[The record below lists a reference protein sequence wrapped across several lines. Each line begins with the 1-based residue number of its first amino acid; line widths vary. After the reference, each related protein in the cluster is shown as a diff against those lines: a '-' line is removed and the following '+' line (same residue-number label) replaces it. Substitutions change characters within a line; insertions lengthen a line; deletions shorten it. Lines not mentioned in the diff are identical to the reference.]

1 MKTKT
6 KIGKQLQ
13 KKTNPELVKTILAC
27 KNKEKW
33 KEVGEILS
41 GSGKKR
47 VCLNLEEINNL
58 SKEDNQLVIP
68 GKVLSEG
75 ELNKKIK
82 IIALGF
88 SEKARE
94 KLLKSGNKISTIY
107 EEIKTNPEAKGIKIL
122 K

>member
-1 MKTKT
+1 MET
-6 KIGKQLQ
+6 KINKQLQ

-33 KEVGEILS
+33 GEIGKILS
-41 GSGKKR
+41 GSVKKR
-47 VCLNLEEINNL
+47 FCLNLEEINNL
-58 SKEDNQLVIP
+58 FKEDEQIVIP
-68 GKVLSEG
+68 GKVLSQG
-75 ELNKKIK
+75 ALNRKIK

-94 KLLKSGNKISTIY
+94 KLLKSGNKISSIY
-107 EEIKTNPEAKGIKIL
+107 AEIKANPEAKGLKIL